1 MVYCKAAKIK
11 GGNPSRSNR
20 VLSPF
25 PRAKQIQATIFQQA
39 PMKDGLDL
47 NMEVFLPQYLKKQ
60 TKCKSKTKR
69 RLVLHK
75 TIRHTKKVFYICSLS
90 MSSMFSLLM
99 FAFFASFSSISAS
112 SDSHTQ
118 EQPKDITI
126 EVTNPDDDSAQQA
139 EKEKETKQQ
148 N

>member
-1 MVYCKAAKIK
+1 
-11 GGNPSRSNR
+11 
-20 VLSPF
+20 
-25 PRAKQIQATIFQQA
+25 
-39 PMKDGLDL
+39 
-47 NMEVFLPQYLKKQ
+47 
-60 TKCKSKTKR
+60 
-69 RLVLHK
+69 
-75 TIRHTKKVFYICSLS
+75 